1 MAPASAADDRPT
13 VGWTR
18 KHLLG
23 LRELSAAELLA
34 ILDTAKGFAEIS
46 TRSIRKVPTL
56 RGRVVVNLFYESS
69 TRTRLSFSLAAQ
81 RLSADVLD
89 FQKDGS
95 STAKGETLVDTA
107 RNIEAMGVDVFVVRH
122 GAPGAAAVLARHL
135 QASVVN
141 AGDGAHEHPTQ
152 ALLDVY
158 TIRERLGRIEG
169 VHVAI
174 VGDIGHS
181 RVARSNIW
189 ALTKLGAKVTVVG
202 PPTLVPARFRDLGVD
217 VCHDLDRVLPEVD
230 VLNMLRIQRER
241 QSHLNF
247 PSIEEYSRLFG
258 MTSRRLE
265 RAKPGVVVMH
275 PGPLNRGV
283 EISPEVADGPC
294 SVILDQVAAG
304 LAVRMAVLFLV
315 STGAARE
322 QQGGARDPEAA
333 GGPAQAPRG
342 GAA

>member
-1 MAPASAADDRPT
+1 VSSTPASLSAHTREDRPQ
-13 VGWTR
+13 VAWTR

-23 LRELSAAELLA
+23 LRDLSKEEVLA
-34 ILDTAKGFAEIS
+34 VLDTAKGFAEIS

-56 RGRVVVNLFYESS
+56 RGRVVVNLFYEAS

-89 FQKDGS
+89 FSKDSS
-95 STAKGETLVDTA
+95 STSKGETLVDTA
-107 RNIEAMGVDVFVVRH
+107 RNIEAMGVDIFVVRH
-122 GAPGAAAVLARHL
+122 SASGAPATLSKHL

-152 ALLDVY
+152 ALLDLY

-169 VHVAI
+169 LHVAI
-174 VGDIGHS
+174 VGDISHS

-189 ALTKLGAKVTVVG
+189 ALQKLGARVTVVG
-202 PPTLVPARFRDLGVD
+202 PPTLAPAAFANLGVN
-217 VCHDLDRVLPEVD
+217 VSHDLDAVLPEVD

-241 QSHLNF
+241 QGALAF

-258 MTSRRLE
+258 LTQRRLD
-265 RAKPGVVVMH
+265 RARKDVLIMH

-283 EISPEVADGPC
+283 EIAAEVADGPN
-294 SVILDQVAAG
+294 SVILQQVSAG
-304 LAVRMAVLFLV
+304 LAVRMAVLYLV
-315 STGAARE
+315 STAN
-322 QQGGARDPEAA
+322 AA
-333 GGPAQAPRG
+333 GQAS
-342 GAA
+342 